1 MKTLFV
7 DTSAWAA
14 LYNSKDRH
22 HVEAKE
28 LLSTRSASIDLVT
41 TDFVIDEPLTLLL
54 VRIGYPVAVA
64 CGKALFDQRVA
75 KIASAEADTLRDT
88 WDVFKKFNHD
98 KKWSFTDC
106 LSYVVMKQWGIDTV
120 FTFDR
125 TDFGQMGVRVVP
137 KE

>member
-14 LYNSKDRH
+14 LYNPKDH
-22 HVEAKE
+22 YHEKAKD
-28 LLSTRSASIDLVT
+28 LLTTRSASVDLVT
-41 TDFVIDEPLTLLL
+41 TDFIIDETLTLLL

-64 CGKALFDQRVA
+64 CGKALFDQKVA
-75 KIASAEADTLRDT
+75 KIASAEPDTLRST
-88 WDVFKKFNHD
+88 WEIFKKFNRD

-125 TDFGQMGVRVVP
+125 VDFGQMGVRVVP
-137 KE
+137 Q